1 MGILILF
8 QIKEV
13 AAGLRPGGWI
23 LINAPG
29 KPANPEAYLG
39 FNPAGVA
46 ATGIAIKNDMGTC
59 SHPIINTAMTGAL
72 ARILGMLPLE
82 AIVEAI
88 REDIPIKSEQ
98 NIQAA

>member
-29 KPANPEAYLG
+29 KPANP
-39 FNPAGVA
+39 
-46 ATGIAIKNDMGTC
+46 
-59 SHPIINTAMTGAL
+59 
-72 ARILGMLPLE
+72 
-82 AIVEAI
+82 
-88 REDIPIKSEQ
+88 
-98 NIQAA
+98 